1 MKKLLFL
8 LLLLLSNVWTIH
20 SSPKYSLHSYLCFNS
35 FYYSPLAQNNSSIPT
50 YKLGFQRFSSQA
62 SIEHKLSVHR
72 HLTFSL
78 QYSLT
83 FFSILQQKL
92 QHYAKEETHNQT
104 VASAPPIS
112 SFAQT
117 NIELNL
123 KHKTSII
130 SGGGV
135 FRTSPISKVNLMNE
149 SPSIDKR
156 MNFQP
161 ANYYPYFMVG
171 IEKNCTIFNRE
182 MVYSLQYHIGFM
194 PFTCSPLEK
203 GPVAERSYFQ
213 GLSIGI
219 KYKY

>member
-1 MKKLLFL
+1 MKRLLFL
-8 LLLLLSNVWTIH
+8 LLLLVSNVWDINATH
-20 SSPKYSLHSYLCFNS
+20 KYSLHSYLCFNS
-35 FYYSPLAQNNSSIPT
+35 FYYSPLSQPHSTIPT

-78 QYSLT
+78 QYSLA

-92 QHYAKEETHNQT
+92 QHYAKAETNNQSI
-104 VASAPPIS
+104 ASAPPIS

-135 FRTSPISKVNLMNE
+135 LRTNPTSKLSLMSESPTISKG
-149 SPSIDKR
+149 

-171 IEKNCTIFNRE
+171 VEKNCNVFNRE

-194 PFTCSPLEK
+194 PLNCTPLEK
-203 GPVAERSYFQ
+203 GPLAERSYLQ